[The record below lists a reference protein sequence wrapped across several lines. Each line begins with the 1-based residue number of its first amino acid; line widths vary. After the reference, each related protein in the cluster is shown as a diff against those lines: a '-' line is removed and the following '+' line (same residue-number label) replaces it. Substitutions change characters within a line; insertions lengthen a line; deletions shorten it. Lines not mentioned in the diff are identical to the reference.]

1 MDIWT
6 NPRFIFVALVF
17 IVLWLMAGAGAGMFV
32 VYRILRKFNDFGDS
46 TCSIDEYSRKGI
58 HYSRQLDEVP
68 PQEKT
73 FLFANFGA
81 NPYEGVE
88 HSVPEQL
95 IENGKKYS

>member
-46 TCSIDEYSRKGI
+46 TCSIDE
-58 HYSRQLDEVP
+58 
-68 PQEKT
+68 
-73 FLFANFGA
+73 
-81 NPYEGVE
+81 
-88 HSVPEQL
+88 
-95 IENGKKYS
+95 